1 LTKGEYRI
9 ISLAYPMAVRNP
21 SALCESAFE
30 FEKALMSRNIGG
42 YLVELLAM
50 NDIDTVF
57 GIPGVHNLELYRGL
71 TAAKLRHVL
80 VRHEQ
85 GAGFAA
91 DGFARLSGRPAAA
104 FVISG
109 PGLTNIMTAVAQ
121 AYSDS
126 VPLLVIASAPVR
138 ASFTKQWGVL
148 HELYDQAAVAA
159 GVFGI
164 ARSAASA
171 EDVRDHLR
179 LCLASFRTGR
189 PRPAYLEIP
198 LDLLAEPTT
207 LEAEA
212 FEGTALLPQASAEQI
227 DAAVRVLEV
236 AARPLIIAGGGAR
249 HAAAELQRLAETLDC
264 PVVTTAAGKG
274 VLAEKHPSNFGTSLP
289 YPPVQRVIAD
299 ADVVLAVGTELGET
313 DMYFTTKLPIGGLLI
328 RVDVDP
334 VKLADQYS
342 ADVCVWSDAKSAL
355 RSIQN
360 ALASRMAD
368 AAAHSGWR
376 TALGG
381 AAKIRDEIAAHS
393 DAKTRAQLSALRAI
407 KAALPW
413 DGVVFSDMT
422 QIAYLGNY
430 AYPVESPGQWFHPSG
445 YGTLGFALPAA
456 LGAKISSPARAVIA
470 LAGDFGLQFTLSELM
485 TAVEAGV
492 SLPIVVWNN
501 SALGQIRDDMVA
513 AGIPQLGVIGK
524 NPDFVGIAHACG
536 AEGCR
541 VHDPAALQES
551 LRTALNRA
559 GPTLIEVIASSFEK

>member
-1 LTKGEYRI
+1 
-9 ISLAYPMAVRNP
+9 
-21 SALCESAFE
+21 
-30 FEKALMSRNIGG
+30 MSRNIGG
-42 YLVELLAM
+42 YLVELLAK

-71 TAAKLRHVL
+71 TASSLRHVL

-126 VPLLVIASAPVR
+126 VPLLVVASAPVR
-138 ASFTKQWGVL
+138 ASFGKQWGVL
-148 HELYDQAAVAA
+148 HELIDQAALAA

-164 ARSAASA
+164 ARSAHSA

-198 LDLLAEPTT
+198 LDVLAEMTT
-207 LEAEA
+207 LEAET
-212 FEGTALLPQASAEQI
+212 FESTQLLPQASPEQI
-227 DAAVRVLEV
+227 EAAVGLLSV

-249 HAAAELQRLAETLDC
+249 RAGAELHRLADTLDC

-274 VLAEKHPSNFGTSLP
+274 VLAEGHPANFGTTLP
-289 YPPVQRVIAD
+289 YRPIQQLIAD

-313 DMYFTTKLPIGGLLI
+313 DMYFTTKLPLGGQLI

-334 VKLADQYS
+334 VKLSDQYG
-342 ADVCVWSDAKSAL
+342 ADVCVWSDAHSAL
-355 RSIQN
+355 HSINQ
-360 ALASRMAD
+360 ALANRSQ
-368 AAAHSGWR
+368 AAASRSGWR
-376 TALGG
+376 TSIGG
-381 AAKIRDEIAAHS
+381 FEKFRAEIEAGLDSKA
-393 DAKTRAQLSALRAI
+393 RAQWAALRAI

-422 QIAYLGNY
+422 QIAYFGNY
-430 AYPVESPGQWFHPSG
+430 AYPVENPGQWFHPSG

-456 LGAKISSPARAVIA
+456 LGAKVSSPARAVIA
-470 LAGDFGLQFTLSELM
+470 LAGDFGLQFTLPELM
-485 TAVEAGV
+485 TAVETGL

-513 AGIPQLGVIGK
+513 AGIPQLGVIGR
-524 NPDFVGIAHACG
+524 NPDFVSLARAYG
-536 AEGCR
+536 AEGYR
-541 VHDPAALQES
+541 VHDTAALTEAI
-551 LRTALNRA
+551 RTALTHA
-559 GPTLIEVIASSFEK
+559 GPTLIEAIASNFEK

>member
-1 LTKGEYRI
+1 
-9 ISLAYPMAVRNP
+9 
-21 SALCESAFE
+21 
-30 FEKALMSRNIGG
+30 MSRNVGG
-42 YLVELLAM
+42 YLVELLAK

-71 TAAKLRHVL
+71 TASSLRHVL

-126 VPLLVIASAPVR
+126 VPLLVVASAPVR
-138 ASFTKQWGVL
+138 ASFGKQWGVL
-148 HELYDQAAVAA
+148 HELYDQAALAA

-164 ARSAASA
+164 ARSAQSA

-198 LDLLAEPTT
+198 LDVLAETT
-207 LEAEA
+207 ALEALR
-212 FEGTALLPQASAEQI
+212 FEDSALLPQASPDHI
-227 DAAVRVLEV
+227 DAAVRLLAM

-249 HAAAELQRLAETLDC
+249 RAGAELHRLVETLDC
-264 PVVTTAAGKG
+264 PLVTTAAGKG
-274 VLAEKHPSNFGTSLP
+274 VLPESHPANFGTSLP
-289 YPPVQRVIAD
+289 YRPIQQLIAD

-313 DMYFTTKLPIGGLLI
+313 DIYFATRLPLGGLLI
-328 RVDVDP
+328 RIDVDR
-334 VKLADQYS
+334 VKLSDQYG
-342 ADVCVWSDAKSAL
+342 ADVCVWSDAQAAL
-355 RSIQN
+355 RSINQ
-360 ALASRMAD
+360 ALANASQVATAR
-368 AAAHSGWR
+368 SGWR
-376 TALGG
+376 TEIGG
-381 AAKIRDEIAAHS
+381 ASKFRAEFDRGLDSKAA
-393 DAKTRAQLSALRAI
+393 AQGSALRAI

-422 QIAYLGNY
+422 QIAYFGNY
-430 AYPVESPGQWFHPSG
+430 AYPVENAGQWFHPSG

-485 TAVEAGV
+485 TAVEAGL

-513 AGIPQLGVIGK
+513 AGIPQLGVIGR
-524 NPDFVGIAHACG
+524 NPDFVALAKAYG

-541 VHDPAALQES
+541 VQDPAALTDAI
-551 LRTALNRA
+551 RTALTRA
-559 GPTLIEVIASSFEK
+559 GPTLIEVIASGFEKLL